1 MGETSKGSDFFI
13 SNILLSVTRVRVLS
27 VRNSVDLFVH
37 FSSVVITKLTG
48 SGNSEGNSGWVPSS
62 NTSDF
67 SKTSMGFLL
76 KVSNTESLDNSSNS
90 LTLGNSE
97 DIDHLILIENS
108 IDLYFLFEKFVWEI
122 NFLGDGS
129 SVNLNFNNVIF
140 LLSEVKFIHLGVGNN
155 SNYGTIFFNSV

>member
-13 SNILLSVTRVRVLS
+13 SNILLGVTRVSVLS

-48 SGNSEGNSGWVPSS
+48 SGNCEGNSGWVPSS

-108 IDLYFLFEKFVWEI
+108 IDLYFLFEKFVCEI
-122 NFLGDGS
+122 DFLGDGS
-129 SVNLNFNNVIF
+129 SVNLNFNDVIF

>member
-1 MGETSKGSDFFI
+1 
-13 SNILLSVTRVRVLS
+13 
-27 VRNSVDLFVH
+27 
-37 FSSVVITKLTG
+37 
-48 SGNSEGNSGWVPSS
+48 
-62 NTSDF
+62 
-67 SKTSMGFLL
+67 MGFLL